1 MLNLIPIDP
10 DFFESGLNFKPL
22 EASRNPGFK
31 GRVYARRLV
40 HVEWTMLSG
49 TADVIHGSR
58 SSSVCFPFAPLRRWS
73 QATSSQSLFTVPKA
87 QSQAQGCPRLCV
99 HSAFAAKPATVVES
113 ASRQGRNRGQGRW
126 AIDNPATAQRT
137 FQRQTRRQSTRQAYS
152 PASESELV
160 CCFGCPHQWTDIS
173 ISLDKS
179 CRISQGR
186 VEVLQVV
193 IRFLQV
199 FISLFMRNRHLA
211 PPGFYVWHF
220 PDIGMRNGA
229 MSVACLCSR
238 RLFFWR
244 IGQGVFLRDPPRRFG
259 SWLVMIN
266 DDDLHDMVGNGIS
279 TNQIQTLAKMFHL
292 SDPRQNRVD
301 NTMVCDQTED
311 SMILWFQFEAPWIVQ
326 DAKTY
331 QDPILLRSMP
341 DTLADFQDEHF
352 DSGIET
358 FGGQISELPSA
369 ATNLLCRA
377 LPWTPSMESNPRAKL
392 HIETCNCGNECEST
406 NPLLSSLNVQMWR
419 QRRSMAWI
427 SLVRVKVK
435 SGRVTIW
442 ASEGQLPFTWQLQTL
457 GGSEARRAL
466 FFGESSNGRHSEL
479 PDHLFSFTI
488 DSHYNLFDT

>member
-1 MLNLIPIDP
+1 MGPHPPIKYIGP
-10 DFFESGLNFKPL
+10 
-22 EASRNPGFK
+22 
-31 GRVYARRLV
+31 
-40 HVEWTMLSG
+40 
-49 TADVIHGSR
+49 
-58 SSSVCFPFAPLRRWS
+58 
-73 QATSSQSLFTVPKA
+73 SLFIEGWWGK
-87 QSQAQGCPRLCV
+87 L
-99 HSAFAAKPATVVES
+99 
-113 ASRQGRNRGQGRW
+113 
-126 AIDNPATAQRT
+126 NPTN
-137 FQRQTRRQSTRQAYS
+137 
-152 PASESELV
+152 L
-160 CCFGCPHQWTDIS
+160 HWL
-173 ISLDKS
+173 SLFIEGWWGKLNPTNLHWLS
-179 CRISQGR
+179 LFI
-186 VEVLQVV
+186 EVL
-193 IRFLQV
+193 
-199 FISLFMRNRHLA
+199 
-211 PPGFYVWHF
+211 
-220 PDIGMRNGA
+220 
-229 MSVACLCSR
+229 
-238 RLFFWR
+238 
-244 IGQGVFLRDPPRRFG
+244 
-259 SWLVMIN
+259 
-266 DDDLHDMVGNGIS
+266 
-279 TNQIQTLAKMFHL
+279 
-292 SDPRQNRVD
+292 
-301 NTMVCDQTED
+301 TED